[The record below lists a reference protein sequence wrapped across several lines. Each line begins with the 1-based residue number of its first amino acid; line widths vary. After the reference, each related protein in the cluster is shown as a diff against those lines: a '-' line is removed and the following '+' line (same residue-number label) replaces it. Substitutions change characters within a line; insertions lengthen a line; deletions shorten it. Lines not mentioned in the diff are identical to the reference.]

1 MIRVVCREL
10 IVGRVCR
17 SVQEIGY
24 ELSMVMTYLEPKTE
38 LFQCHPD
45 DLHVSTETRS
55 EDVVLDVKSLTIE

>member
-1 MIRVVCREL
+1 
-10 IVGRVCR
+10 
-17 SVQEIGY
+17 
-24 ELSMVMTYLEPKTE
+24 MVMTYLEPKTE